1 MPFQSQTRKKTY
13 SPPKLNKLTPEQA
26 KLLLIGQAGCG
37 DQGAKDLLD
46 VLYPAPESD
55 GNHYIPAYFE
65 EEKPAQSTSRMSRL
79 ICRAVMAFQAT
90 RENFHRFV
98 RG

>member
-1 MPFQSQTRKKTY
+1 MPLQPATGKKTY

-55 GNHYIPAYFE
+55 ENHYVPAYFE
-65 EEKPAQSTSRMSRL
+65 EKPAQITSRMSRL
-79 ICRAVMAFQAT
+79 IGRAVTALQAT

>member
-1 MPFQSQTRKKTY
+1 MPLQSETRQKTY

-26 KLLLIGQAGCG
+26 KLLLLGHAGCG

-46 VLYPAPESD
+46 VLYPAAEHD
-55 GNHYIPAYFE
+55 GKHDVPAYFE
-65 EEKPAQSTSRMSRL
+65 EGKPAQIKPRTSRL
-79 ICRAVMAFQAT
+79 IRRAVTALEST

-98 RG
+98 RR

>member
-1 MPFQSQTRKKTY
+1 MPLQPTRKKTY

-55 GNHYIPAYFE
+55 GNHYVPAHFE
-65 EEKPAQSTSRMSRL
+65 EEKPAQSTARMSRL
-79 ICRAVMAFQAT
+79 ICLAVMAFQAT

>member
-1 MPFQSQTRKKTY
+1 MPLPSETRQKTY

-26 KLLLIGQAGCG
+26 KLLLLGHAGCG

-46 VLYPAPESD
+46 VLYPAAEHD
-55 GNHYIPAYFE
+55 GNHDVPEYFE
-65 EEKPAQSTSRMSRL
+65 EEKPAQVKPRTSRL
-79 ICRAVMAFQAT
+79 IRRAVTALEST